1 MASFS
6 LASQPSNKG
15 NTMPTYTM
23 KNVQTG
29 EVRDMILSFR
39 ERDELLQTNQY
50 EQLLS
55 IPNFVTSLGGTL
67 SKTSSDWRNLMTK
80 IKKEAGSNNTVKD

>member
-1 MASFS
+1 
-6 LASQPSNKG
+6 
-15 NTMPTYTM
+15 MPTYTM